1 MRLRPSSEMNVTPLI
16 DVLLVLLVIFLAALP
31 ITQKGLDADLP
42 AQVQSKDDIPETSQI
57 VAEYSADRRLR
68 INRQE
73 VQMADASARFREIF
87 ATRRD
92 KTLFVRGDGPVRYGE
107 IMTLIDLAKGA
118 GVDRIG
124 IITDGMRAAAR

>member
-1 MRLRPSSEMNVTPLI
+1 MNVTPLI

-31 ITQKGLDADLP
+31 ISQQGLDAELP
-42 AQVQSKDDIPETSQI
+42 AQVRPIDVPPETSQI

-73 VQMADASARFREIF
+73 VALVDAPARFREIF
-87 ATRRD
+87 GARRD

-107 IMTLIDLAKGA
+107 IMTLIDLATGA
-118 GVDRIG
+118 GVERIG
-124 IITDGMRAAAR
+124 IITEGMRAAAGR